1 MNRPRNPVKAC
12 KQFTESY
19 RQDHR
24 ILVMDHLYAR
34 VDSWY
39 KGHGG
44 QDEDANLNRL
54 TDKWMLFT
62 HLELVIGDYCDALKD
77 ERWQA
82 MTADDQDDLI
92 RHETTEFLMFN
103 MVHDLNDR
111 GGVD

>member
-1 MNRPRNPVKAC
+1 MSQRNPDKAC

-19 RQDHR
+19 RRDHR
-24 ILVMDHLYAR
+24 VPVLDLLYSR
-34 VDSWY
+34 IDRWY
-39 KGHGG
+39 RGHGG
-44 QDEDANLNRL
+44 QNEDADMARL
-54 TDKWMLFT
+54 EDKTMLFT

-82 MTADDQDDLI
+82 MRADDQDRLI
-92 RHETTEFLMFN
+92 RSETIDFLMFN

>member
-24 ILVMDHLYAR
+24 IPVMDHLYAR

-44 QDEDANLNRL
+44 QDEDANAVRL
-54 TDKWMLFT
+54 ADKIMLFT
-62 HLELVIGDYCDALKD
+62 HLELVIGNYCDALND

-82 MTADDQDDLI
+82 MKADDQDRLI
-92 RHETTEFLMFN
+92 RSETIDFLMFS

-111 GGVD
+111 GGVN